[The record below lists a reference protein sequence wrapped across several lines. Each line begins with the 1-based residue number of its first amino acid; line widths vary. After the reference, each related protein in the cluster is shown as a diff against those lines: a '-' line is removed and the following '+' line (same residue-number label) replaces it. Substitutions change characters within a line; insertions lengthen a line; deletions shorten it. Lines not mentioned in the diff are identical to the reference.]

1 VASQTKRPQTRNR
14 SSDCPNWGHMGV
26 AHGLLIEFAG
36 ISAPDHDV
44 PTPPCDYIPQGG
56 VCVLAGQPDLSD
68 SGLF

>member
-1 VASQTKRPQTRNR
+1 
-14 SSDCPNWGHMGV
+14 MGV